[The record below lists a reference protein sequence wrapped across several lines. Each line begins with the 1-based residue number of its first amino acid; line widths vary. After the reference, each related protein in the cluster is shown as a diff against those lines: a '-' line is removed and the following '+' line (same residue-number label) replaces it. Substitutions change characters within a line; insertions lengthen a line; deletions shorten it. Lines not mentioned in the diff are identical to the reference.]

1 MTRWLL
7 ALTLLSGVA
16 HGFETIDNNLYF
28 PAVAQGHR
36 GNTSASCNGLGY
48 PALTQ
53 NNQAKITGTGGVALN
68 FCASNQGRK
77 GLPSDAGR
85 LFCNR
90 RRSREMITSTTIV
103 AT

>member
-53 NNQAKITGTGGVALN
+53 NNQAKITGPEGW
-68 FCASNQGRK
+68 
-77 GLPSDAGR
+77 P
-85 LFCNR
+85 
-90 RRSREMITSTTIV
+90 
-103 AT
+103 